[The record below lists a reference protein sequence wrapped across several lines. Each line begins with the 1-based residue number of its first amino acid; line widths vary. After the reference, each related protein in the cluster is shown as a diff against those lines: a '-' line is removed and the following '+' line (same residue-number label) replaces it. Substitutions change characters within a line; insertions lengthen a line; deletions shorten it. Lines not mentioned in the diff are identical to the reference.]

1 MIKVARISIVG
12 FDNYGCILQ
21 NYALEKV
28 LTKFGEVHTLF
39 DNDKA
44 HIYEF
49 NKYRWNIKLFIKF
62 IINKNNVR
70 KFFSRKTF
78 LFEVSRMVRCK
89 EFCNQNL
96 NIRYDID
103 FEKINDEYDFFV
115 VGSDQVW
122 NTGGIQRFDRFR
134 KRKVSDIKFLK
145 FVSPSKRIAYA
156 ASIAQPDIPPA
167 LRESFI
173 ESVCAMKDVSVREVE
188 GAQLI
193 QKYTGRT
200 VEVVADPTML
210 LTSVEWE
217 KLERKPI
224 WLDEKDKYLFTYFL
238 GKRIGDVI
246 QKVASEN
253 NLKIINML
261 DFENF
266 DHYTTSPEEWIYL
279 IHHAEFVYTDSFHGT
294 VFSILFKKPFVV
306 CNRIGSGIYSKM
318 TSRIDTLLGK
328 FDLEDRRGTKENG
341 YMIADPLHI
350 QYGDVDA
357 VLAEDRRKADKY
369 LRRALDLDK
378 T

>member
-12 FDNYGCILQ
+12 FNNYGCIFQ
-21 NYALEKV
+21 NYALEKDIMRYGKV
-28 LTKFGEVHTLF
+28 DTLF
-39 DNDKA
+39 DNYNE
-44 HIYEF
+44 HIFQYHVF
-49 NKYRWNIKLFIKF
+49 NWNAKF
-62 IINKNNVR
+62 IFKALLNKLGFR
-70 KFFSRKTF
+70 KFLWGRKA
-78 LFEVSRMVRCK
+78 LFEVARAVRCK
-89 EFCNQNL
+89 EFCNKNL

-103 FEKINDEYDFFV
+103 FKVINNEYDFFI

-122 NTGGIQRFDRFR
+122 NPGGIHRFDRFR

-145 FVSPSKRIAYA
+145 FASPSKRIAYA

-200 VEVVADPTML
+200 VEVVADSTML

>member
-12 FDNYGCILQ
+12 FNNYGCIFQ

-28 LTKFGEVHTLF
+28 IMRYGKVDTLF
-39 DNDKA
+39 DNYDE
-44 HIYEF
+44 HIFQYHVF
-49 NKYRWNIKLFIKF
+49 NWNAKF
-62 IINKNNVR
+62 IFKALLNKLGFR
-70 KFFSRKTF
+70 KFLWGRKA
-78 LFEVSRMVRCK
+78 LFEVARAVRCK
-89 EFCNQNL
+89 EFCNKNL

-103 FEKINDEYDFFV
+103 FKVINNEYDFFI

-122 NTGGIQRFDRFR
+122 NPGGIHRFDRFR

-145 FVSPSKRIAYA
+145 FASPSKRIAYA

-200 VEVVADPTML
+200 VEVVADSTML